1 MTTRNEEAA
10 QTAQAPAAEVD
21 EALLEE
27 ITDALKDVIDPE
39 LGVNIV
45 DLGLVYDVRVDQGHV
60 EVVMTLTT
68 PACPLSAYFKQVI
81 PAAVG
86 KRVPEIGSVSVR
98 VVWEPRWTPEMMSQ
112 EAKKALG
119 WTR

>member
-1 MTTRNEEAA
+1 MI
-10 QTAQAPAAEVD
+10 QIDPQPVW
-21 EALLEE
+21 
-27 ITDALKDVIDPE
+27 DALKSVVDPE
-39 LGVNIV
+39 LGINIV
-45 DLGLVYDVRVDQGHV
+45 DLGLVYDVRVDQGHA

-68 PACPLSAYFKQVI
+68 PACPLGAYFKQVI